1 MEEKSFNRWTGIQ
14 IALLAATSLLG
25 MAINLFGTPPT
36 SYNLSLAYEPS
47 TWVFVPRVLLGIAI
61 LVISIK
67 LFAASFKMANS
78 FSKKASLAAMLL
90 VMLALVSGFAFV
102 ITNSDIFSYA
112 MPVGFIGSLVF
123 YIMLFSRRG

>member
-78 FSKKASLAAMLL
+78 FS
-90 VMLALVSGFAFV
+90 VT
-102 ITNSDIFSYA
+102 IQTFS
-112 MPVGFIGSLVF
+112 
-123 YIMLFSRRG
+123 